1 MCSQKLNIRKLNI
14 QLNKKKGP
22 EYKCAFR
29 AINYIKSNRVS
40 FINDVT
46 QVGGGVY
53 GFVIATMKIQ

>member
-29 AINYIKSNRVS
+29 AMHYLKSNRVS
-40 FINDVT
+40 VLNDVT
-46 QVGGGVY
+46 SSGKEVSD
-53 GFVIATMKIQ
+53 FVTLEHRT